1 MKKFYFSKWG
11 FNYKQLSDMISVKAG
26 PSMAFP
32 NLLGKL
38 KAIVGGRV
46 SKSFF
51 SICVNIHQQLKHIL
65 DTQGAYGLIVYLK
78 AAQISLQ
85 QASSGYKVRDMK
97 PFGAKV
103 SRTKGSLMPRIVAA
117 PHRAIILNNRPGKYL
132 LIKFYLTLFYCYRV
146 VEVPKYKVNLS
157 TILNPGVDEPK
168 QFIPSRYYL
177 KFLNVFIKDDSLFLD
192 PLKYLKEHARLF
204 TILKSSPSNFSQDDQ
219 NLWSTHPLVMFR
231 SLSALVG
238 SNVFDA
244 FQTLASS
251 YFPKLQEFAD
261 NWTVNEH
268 LVRMTKPGLPIGKL
282 SFKEEAAGKL
292 RVFALVDNFTQWL
305 LYPLHKLI
313 FSILKR
319 IPMDG
324 TFNQLRP
331 VHRLLR
337 KGLKEFYS
345 LDLSAATDRL
355 PLSIQSELLNRLIW
369 QVPGFGDLWAKLLVG
384 RPYLF
389 KSNPSYDNS
398 KHGLSGKVYYK
409 VGQPMGALSSWAML
423 ALTHHFLVQVSAWR
437 IGWVKPGTLYTNY
450 ALLGDDLV
458 VADGPVAHS
467 YLDLMSKI
475 GVAINLNKSI
485 LSPKGLGLEFAK
497 RTFIEG
503 VDVSPLSLRDL
514 SLSLQP
520 GAVSHWV
527 AFSKAHNLSFLQQ
540 AHILGFG
547 YQAISK
553 AYSSLNNALKVV
565 FLANI
570 AKVDFNTDMINLVR
584 KVPVDLDI
592 NLVPFRDS
600 VLLPIRNDLYKE
612 FGDEFVELS
621 VEDRIHVTEASATDW
636 VMDWISSHYPH
647 MDFVLDK
654 HMEIS
659 VQNGTP
665 VEESVAWAEIH
676 AFMNELHKEVV
687 KAEAPRTFIQLR
699 EALDGLD
706 LMDLYSLDQCLQ
718 AYLRVMRLRAISSI
732 AALKLDAKIVRSVKL
747 PYQVLMFRKWSRIV
761 QRVVKDHH

>member
-1 MKKFYFSKWG
+1 
-11 FNYKQLSDMISVKAG
+11 MISVKAG

-51 SICVNIHQQLKHIL
+51 SICVNIHKQLKHIQS
-65 DTQGAYGLIVYLK
+65 TQGAYGLIVYLK

-97 PFGAKV
+97 PFGAKI
-103 SRTKGSLMPRIVAA
+103 SRTKGSLMPRIIAG
-117 PHRAIILNNRPGKYL
+117 PHRVIINNNLPGKYF
-132 LIKFYLTLFYCYRV
+132 LIKFYLTLFYVYRV
-146 VEVPKYKVNLS
+146 IEVPKYKVNLS
-157 TILNPGVDEPK
+157 TILNPGVDDPK

-177 KFLNVFIKDDSLFLD
+177 MFLNVFIKDDRIFLD
-192 PLKYLKEHARLF
+192 PLKFLKEHSKLF
-204 TILKSSPSNFSQDDQ
+204 TILKSSPSNFSVNEH

-231 SLSALVG
+231 SMSALVG
-238 SNVFDA
+238 SKVFEP
-244 FQTLASS
+244 FQILAQS

-261 NWTVNEH
+261 MWRENEH
-268 LVRMTKPGLPIGKL
+268 LVQMTKPGLPLGKL

-305 LYPLHKLI
+305 LYPLHKMI
-313 FSILKR
+313 FVILKR

-331 VHRLLR
+331 VHRLLN
-337 KGLKEFYS
+337 KGFKEFYS

-355 PLSIQSELLNRLIW
+355 PLSIQSELLNRLVW

-389 KSNPSYDNS
+389 KANPKYDNS
-398 KHGLSGKVYYK
+398 KHGLSGKVFYK

-423 ALTHHFLVQVSAWR
+423 ALTHHFLVQVSAWL

-458 VADGPVAHS
+458 IVDGPVAHS
-467 YLDLMSKI
+467 YLRLMSSI

-514 SLSLQP
+514 SLSLKP
-520 GAVSHWV
+520 GAVSQWV
-527 AFSKAHNLSFLQQ
+527 AFGKAHNLSFLQQ
-540 AHILGFG
+540 AHILGYG
-547 YQAISK
+547 YRAISK
-553 AYSSLNNALKVV
+553 AYSALNNALKVV

-584 KVPVDLDI
+584 KVPVDLDM

-621 VEDRIHVTEASATDW
+621 IEDRIHIAESSATEW
-636 VMDWISSHYPH
+636 VADWISSHYPH

-659 VQNGTP
+659 VKNGTP
-665 VEESVAWAEIH
+665 VEESTAWAELH
-676 AFMNELHKEVV
+676 AFMNIIHKDVV

-706 LMDLYSLDQCLQ
+706 LAELYSFDECLQ
-718 AYLRVMRLRAISSI
+718 SYLRVMRLRAISSI
-732 AALKLDAKIVRSVKL
+732 AALKLDAQIVRSVKL

>member
-1 MKKFYFSKWG
+1 
-11 FNYKQLSDMISVKAG
+11 MISVKAG

-51 SICVNIHQQLKHIL
+51 SICVNIHKQLKHIQS
-65 DTQGAYGLIVYLK
+65 TQGAYGLIVYLK

-97 PFGAKV
+97 PFGAKI

-117 PHRAIILNNRPGKYL
+117 PHRHIINNNLPGKYF
-132 LIKFYLTLFYCYRV
+132 LIRFYLTIFYSYRV
-146 VEVPKYKVNLS
+146 IQVPKYKVNLS
-157 TILNPGVDEPK
+157 TILNPGVDDPK
-168 QFIPSRYYL
+168 QFIPSRYYV
-177 KFLNVFIKDDSLFLD
+177 KFLNVFIKDDRLFLD
-192 PLKYLKEHARLF
+192 PLKFLREHSKFF
-204 TILKSSPSNFSQDDQ
+204 TILKSSPSNFSVNEH

-231 SLSALVG
+231 SMSALVG
-238 SNVFDA
+238 SNIIGPFRS
-244 FQTLASS
+244 LAQA
-251 YFPKLQEFAD
+251 YFPELDTCVD
-261 NWTVNEH
+261 NWIVNDH
-268 LVRMTKPGLPIGKL
+268 LIAMTKPGLPLGKL

-292 RVFALVDNFTQWL
+292 RVFAIVDCFTQWL

-313 FSILKR
+313 FVILKR

-331 VHRLLR
+331 VHRLLN
-337 KGLKEFYS
+337 KGFKEFYS

-355 PLSIQSELLNRLIW
+355 PLVIQSELLNHLVW

-389 KSNPSYDNS
+389 KSNPQYDNS

-458 VADGPVAHS
+458 IVDGPVAHS

-514 SLSLQP
+514 SLSLKP
-520 GAVSHWV
+520 GAVSQWV

-540 AHILGFG
+540 GHILGYG

-553 AYSSLNNALKVV
+553 AYKSLNNALKVV
-565 FLANI
+565 FLANV
-570 AKVDFNTDMINLVR
+570 AKVDFNTDVINLVR
-584 KVPVDLDI
+584 KVPVDLDM
-592 NLVPFRDS
+592 NLVPFRDT
-600 VLLPIRNDLYKE
+600 VLKPIWEALYKE
-612 FGDEFVELS
+612 FGDSSVELS
-621 VEDRIHVTEASATDW
+621 VEDTIHVAESSAHEW
-636 VMDWISSHYPH
+636 VMDWISSHYEH

-659 VQNGTP
+659 VKNGSP
-665 VEESVAWAEIH
+665 VEESVAWAELH
-676 AFMNELHKEVV
+676 AFMNEIHIKVV
-687 KAEAPRTFIQLR
+687 KAEAPRNFIQLHK
-699 EALDGLD
+699 AMTDLD
-706 LMDLYSLDQCLQ
+706 LQDLYSLDGCLQ
-718 AYLRVMRLRAISSI
+718 AYLAVQRLRAISSI
-732 AALKLDAKIVRSVKL
+732 AALKLDAKIVRSTKL
-747 PYQVLMFRKWSRIV
+747 PYQVTIFRKWSRIV
-761 QRVVKDHH
+761 QRVVKHHH